1 MIRLDVQDYCQQC
14 MDFNPDVDMAQKAYG
29 MSPDGNEIEFVLTDT
44 VVRCRYRK
52 RCESIKRYLDRQKE
66 NVPNAENN

>member
-14 MDFNPDVDMAQKAYG
+14 MDFNPDVEMPQKAYG
-29 MSPDGNEIEFVLTDT
+29 LGPDGNEIEFILSDT

-52 RCESIKRYLDRQKE
+52 RCEAIKRYLDRQKE
-66 NVPNAENN
+66 SVPNAENN